1 MINVNKS
8 VIIITEL
15 QQKRVTKM
23 KKVLST
29 MIVMSMLVSMYASPV
44 CAKAA
49 DATTEYILGDVDR
62 SGVVTAADAK
72 KVRSLIKIGEVG

>member
-1 MINVNKS
+1 
-8 VIIITEL
+8 
-15 QQKRVTKM
+15 M